1 MPRKTPRS
9 TRPPEEPPVQP
20 LFGVARL
27 RWLVEFAHQASGP
40 TDPGPERRLIRT
52 LGVCLK
58 DVTLRAESDGQIVD
72 LSQTEPTTLALPL
85 RGADHQK
92 SVAEKLALIRV
103 SVQTL
108 LRQSLVSVVGQTAL
122 QAEVTLRRTWSG
134 DCLQDQPEAH
144 DLRDALAYV
153 LLADLATYYQRLSR
167 CAAPGCERLFVRERR
182 QRYCSVSCR
191 NRTTFRRWYR
201 RHRKAGR
208 RPKTRE
214 AAKKLRGP
222 RAARGM

>member
-9 TRPPEEPPVQP
+9 MQPLAEPPVQP
-20 LFGVARL
+20 LVGVARL
-27 RWLVEFAHQASGP
+27 RWLVEFAQQASGP

-52 LGVCLK
+52 LGACLK
-58 DVTLRAESDGQIVD
+58 TVTLRTEGDGQIVD

-85 RGADHQK
+85 RGEDHQK

-108 LRQSLVSVVGQTAL
+108 LRQSLVSVVGRTAL

-134 DCLQDQPEAH
+134 DYVQDQPEAH

-153 LLADLATYYQRLSR
+153 LLGELAKFYERLSR
-167 CAAPGCERLFVRERR
+167 CAAPGCARLFVRERR

-191 NRTTFRRWYR
+191 NRTTFQRWYR
-201 RHRKAGR
+201 RHRKAGH
-208 RPKTRE
+208 RPTPD
-214 AAKKLRGP
+214 AATKPRPPRTP
-222 RAARGM
+222 RAT

>member
-1 MPRKTPRS
+1 MPHKTPRS
-9 TRPPEEPPVQP
+9 MKLPEEPPVQP
-20 LFGVARL
+20 LIGVARL
-27 RWLVEFAHQASGP
+27 RWLIEFAQQASGP

-52 LGVCLK
+52 LGACLTT
-58 DVTLRAESDGQIVD
+58 VTLRAEGDGQIVD

-108 LRQSLVSVVGQTAL
+108 LQESLAHGVGQAGL
-122 QAEVTLRRTWSG
+122 QAVVTLRRTWSG
-134 DCLQDQPEAH
+134 GWVKDQPEAH

-153 LLADLATYYQRLSR
+153 LLGDLATCYERLSR
-167 CAAPGCERLFVRERR
+167 CAAPGCGRLFVRERR

-208 RPKTRE
+208 RPTPD
-214 AAKKLRGP
+214 AAKKPGLPRTP
-222 RAARGM
+222 RAT